1 MVECGMS
8 PMQAIVSTTKTASE
22 CVHLQDQVGT
32 VEAGKVADLL
42 VIDGDPLADIKVLQ
56 DRERIAVIMQ
66 SGRIHKDRR

>member
-1 MVECGMS
+1 
-8 PMQAIVSTTKTASE
+8 
-22 CVHLQDQVGT
+22 VHLQDQVGT